1 MYCKYCGNKIE
12 DDNYV
17 YCKHCGKKIEK
28 KEISKKKK
36 NTNNVLGYIGYG
48 IGIFG
53 FCISINVLIILICC
67 TFFKIVGYASIP
79 YYFVTNDTIKYT
91 QDLSIPI
98 FLVDSLYPFC
108 ITTSSLGLIFSIVGN
123 KSNEDSKKFNK
134 GLTISLSALLILIIS
149 FTSYKILNN
158 ILYFSFNKMY
168 GNIVDISS
176 TTDYLEIE
184 RIRINFNY

>member
-1 MYCKYCGNKIE
+1 MHCKYCGNKIE
-12 DDNYV
+12 DNNYV

-28 KEISKKKK
+28 KETNKKK
-36 NTNNVLGYIGYG
+36 NNANNVLGYIGYG

-53 FCISINVLIILICC
+53 LCVSINVLILLICC

-79 YYFVTNDTIKYT
+79 YYFVINDTIKYT

-98 FLVDSLYPFC
+98 FFVNSLYPLC
-108 ITTSSLGLIFSIVGN
+108 IVTSSLGLIFSIVAN
-123 KSNEDSKKFNK
+123 KSNEDSKKFTK

-149 FTSYKILNN
+149 FTSYKILNTV
-158 ILYFSFNKMY
+158 LYSSFNKMY

-176 TTDYLEIE
+176 TIDYLEIE
-184 RIRINFNY
+184 RIKININY